1 MVLERLVHVRFD
13 RITMGD
19 HVFQNFLF
27 DEPPKEVELADGR
40 DEGLDAAGLEHDPLP
55 ATEGIEQPLAV
66 GVEFP
71 LVVKV
76 DEKMLSGSHEGGI
89 HLLSVVGDK
98 VVDKTQTDGGGSV
111 DDRKELLKIAALGV
125 EFL

>member
-1 MVLERLVHVRFD
+1 M
-13 RITMGD
+13 
-19 HVFQNFLF
+19 
-27 DEPPKEVELADGR
+27 ADGR

-55 ATEGIEQPLAV
+55 ATERIEQPLAV

-76 DEKMLSGSHEGGI
+76 DEEMLSGSHERGV
-89 HLLSVVGDK
+89 HLLGVVGDE
-98 VVDKTQTDGGGSV
+98 VVDETQADGRGSV
-111 DDRKELLKIAALGV
+111 DDGKELLEIAALGI